1 MKEEYSEEAAAA
13 SAGMSNNAES
23 ANAAHVAATSGTA
36 KGLDRDEKVKAVKVE
51 AEEERVVV
59 RAK

>member
-23 ANAAHVAATSGTA
+23 AKAAHVAATSGTA
-36 KGLDRDEKVKAVKVE
+36 KGLDREEKVKAVKVE